1 MKVEWRDA
9 AVRGNVEALERLL
22 EQGVDVDAR
31 DQYGQTALMLAAFHG
46 HTPAVR
52 VLAARGADLNWRA
65 KYNLTALMLAAI
77 GNHAEVVRAL
87 LDAGADSS
95 VEGSGAPG
103 FHGKTA
109 LELAEAQGN
118 GDVVSVL
125 RHA

>member
-1 MKVEWRDA
+1 
-9 AVRGNVEALERLL
+9 
-22 EQGVDVDAR
+22 
-31 DQYGQTALMLAAFHG
+31 
-46 HTPAVR
+46 VR